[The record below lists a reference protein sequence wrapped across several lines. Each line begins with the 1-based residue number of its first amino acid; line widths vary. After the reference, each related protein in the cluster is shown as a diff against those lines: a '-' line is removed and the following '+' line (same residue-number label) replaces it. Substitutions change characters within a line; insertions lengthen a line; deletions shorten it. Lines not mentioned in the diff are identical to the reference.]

1 MAVTRFTV
9 VVPTR
14 ERCDTLA
21 STLRTLTSQN
31 RDDLTIVVSD
41 NASEDATRDVVEA
54 ARDPRI
60 RYVNTGRRVSM
71 ASNWEFGLSHV
82 PEGENYVFFC
92 GDDDGL
98 LPHALDDV
106 DAVLRDTGARA
117 LSWKKA
123 DYTWPSWAQV
133 SWRNVILLPM
143 ENRLVRHRSDEALR
157 DAARMWIPYYRLPAL
172 YNSFVDARVLH
183 ALRRRE
189 GRFFWSQIPD
199 AYSGYAALAG
209 MDWFLYSTRPFSLN
223 GGSGHST
230 GASFGSTSNAKPR
243 ERFLAEQD
251 LAPHRLLKPLFGSMV
266 ACVMEPLLQA
276 NDHALDGRLTL
287 PRPWIVRNIFRE
299 LQPRH
304 ADIWRKAVDELDA
317 FARERDDRALLATLR
332 AMERLYPNRPT
343 ETPQIA
349 PPPYGLTTERVLVV
363 DLAQYGVVNVEQACA
378 WTGQLLGTYKRPAI
392 TTYSTTDKVVARA
405 GAWLSRRVPDW
416 TL

>member
-1 MAVTRFTV
+1 MHFTV

-14 ERCDTLA
+14 ERCDTLGP
-21 STLRTLTSQN
+21 TLRTLTSQD
-31 RDDLTIVVSD
+31 RDDLTIIVSD

-54 ARDPRI
+54 ARDPRV

-71 ASNWEFGLSHV
+71 TSNWEFGLSHV
-82 PEGENYVFFC
+82 EDRETYVFFC

-98 LPHALDDV
+98 LPHALDDL
-106 DAVLRDTGARA
+106 AALLADTGARA
-117 LSWKKA
+117 VSWKKA

-143 ENRLVRHRSDEALR
+143 ENRLVRYESADALR

-172 YNSFVDARVLH
+172 YNSVVDARVLH

-209 MDWFLYSTRPFSLN
+209 IEWYLYSTRPFSLN

-230 GASFGSTSNAKPR
+230 GASFGSTTNAAPR
-243 ERFLAEQD
+243 ARFLAEQD
-251 LAPHRLLKPLFGSMV
+251 LPPHPRLKPLFGSMV

-304 ADIWRKAVDELDA
+304 ADVWAAAVGELTD
-317 FARERDDRALLATLR
+317 FARERGDRALLSTIR
-332 AMERLYPNRPT
+332 AMRALYPNRPT
-343 ETPQIA
+343 EAPPSA
-349 PPPYGLTTERVLVV
+349 PPPYGLTAARTLVV
-363 DLAQYGVVNVEQACA
+363 DLAQYGVLDVDAACR
-378 WTGQLLGTYKRPAI
+378 WTGNLLGPYRRPAV
-392 TTYSTTDKVVARA
+392 TRYHARDKVLTRA
-405 GAWLSRRVPDW
+405 GEWFTRRVPDW